1 MHSPIIRCKFFA
13 RGNCHNGEIC
23 PFAHIPQQE
32 IVDVQQSDPGH
43 VDIQPECRTR
53 PTGQAGFIN
62 HGFNEPFQ
70 SQYFDKSRYKWI
82 PPFLR
87 GIEETQITV
96 KQNSTHKGICSSDL
110 IHKWKLATKVSGTD
124 LNKDVEM
131 DIDRRKSENPDRI
144 SSRNNELTY
153 DSCSNLMQQLYSKMT
168 DLTVEQIKQFDGYE
182 FEYGKVPTVPP
193 PKEFCF

>member
-1 MHSPIIRCKFFA
+1 MVKYVHLHIF
-13 RGNCHNGEIC
+13 HNRKLLMYSNQMQEMLIC
-23 PFAHIPQQE
+23 SQNV
-32 IVDVQQSDPGH
+32 VDVQLD
-43 VDIQPECRTR
+43 
-53 PTGQAGFIN
+53 
-62 HGFNEPFQ
+62 
-70 SQYFDKSRYKWI
+70 SRYKWI
-82 PPFLR
+82 SPFLR

-96 KQNSTHKGICSSDL
+96 KQNGTHKGICSSDL
-110 IHKWKLATKVSGTD
+110 IHKWKLATEVSGAN
-124 LNKDVEM
+124 LNKDAEM